1 MTANILELD
10 TILGHYAWRK
20 LEKNINFVKRLF
32 LEPEDYYPVIDWKCL
47 NIEHNIMKF
56 SLRPAN
62 TCVESPWGEIT
73 TGSRWVSLYGCEY
86 ENKSETKH
94 VHTFRGKRETTT
106 WIAVELQN
114 CYTIGNDVNIDVNLP
129 TNFVKFRAG
138 RDNTMNVC
146 KMKGEVFKEVVP
158 WEVNSQ
164 IEIGPSWKANAEL
177 LAREECQVIDFEI
190 RTKLSVPKGKLP
202 VYFKKKSDDKVAYT
216 VMLDDFHNAFLS
228 LESGGT
234 LSEDEMALVQ
244 VLMETTLDKYQNEKS
259 STSIQLL
266 TQGSCTS
273 VAWSDQKV
281 NIKTEPM
288 PNSNKT
294 HVSDLFIE
302 RNGLR
307 D

>member
-1 MTANILELD
+1 MASKILELD
-10 TILGHYAWRK
+10 TVLGQYAWRK
-20 LEKNINFVKRLF
+20 LEKSINFVKRLF
-32 LEPEDYYPVIDWKCL
+32 IDPGDYYAVIDWKSL

-56 SLRPAN
+56 SLRPTN
-62 TCVESPWGEIT
+62 NCVETAWGEIT

-86 ENKSETKH
+86 ENKSETKQ
-94 VHTFRGKRETTT
+94 VHSFRGKRETTT

-114 CYTIGNDVNIDVNLP
+114 CYTIDRNVNIDVNLP

-138 RDNTMNVC
+138 RDNTMNVS
-146 KMKGEVFKEVVP
+146 KMKGEVFKEVIP

-164 IEIGPSWKANAEL
+164 IEIGPSWKASAEL

-202 VYFKKKSDDKVAYT
+202 VYFKKKSDDKVAYL
-216 VMLDDFHNAFLS
+216 VLLDDFHNAFLS
-228 LESGGT
+228 LESGGI
-234 LSEDEMALVQ
+234 LDEEEMSLVQ
-244 VLMETTLDKYQNEKS
+244 VLMETTLDMDRKERS
-259 STSIQLL
+259 TTSIQLT
-266 TQGSCTS
+266 TQGACTS

-288 PNSNKT
+288 PNVNNN
-294 HVSDLFIE
+294 HVSGLYIE
-302 RNGLR
+302 RNGLK